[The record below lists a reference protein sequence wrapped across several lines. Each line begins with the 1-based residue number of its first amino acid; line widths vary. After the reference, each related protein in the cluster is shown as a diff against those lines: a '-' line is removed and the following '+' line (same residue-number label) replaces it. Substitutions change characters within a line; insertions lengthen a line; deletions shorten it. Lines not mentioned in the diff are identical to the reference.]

1 MYIFQ
6 FFHQDQLICQGMQG
20 FSKYGGFERLKGF
33 VKVCWVCQSMHLKVL
48 KKCFIFLHCIFILII
63 FVMMHLGQK
72 QRISQGEILLPWLKG
87 PYPNDTLYGSY
98 FWCICLSIYSTLI
111 MDAPIIIA
119 LTLLHDGFSM
129 VDDDGTTQICLSPI
143 TITDNNHLFL
153 DLLSLSDLFPICYFF
168 CICMYKYRVFKLIL
182 ATFQSSD

>member
-1 MYIFQ
+1 M
-6 FFHQDQLICQGMQG
+6 
-20 FSKYGGFERLKGF
+20 
-33 VKVCWVCQSMHLKVL
+33 
-48 KKCFIFLHCIFILII
+48 II

-72 QRISQGEILLPWLKG
+72 QRISQGEILRLPWLKG
-87 PYPNDTLYGSY
+87 PYPNDTLATSASAS
-98 FWCICLSIYSTLI
+98 LSIYSTLI
-111 MDAPIIIA
+111 MDAPIIA

-168 CICMYKYRVFKLIL
+168 AFYRVFKLIL

>member
-1 MYIFQ
+1 M
-6 FFHQDQLICQGMQG
+6 
-20 FSKYGGFERLKGF
+20 
-33 VKVCWVCQSMHLKVL
+33 VCWVCQSMHRKVL

-143 TITDNNHLFL
+143 TITDNNHLFGPAFSFRFVPH
-153 DLLSLSDLFPICYFF
+153 LLLF
-168 CICMYKYRVFKLIL
+168 CILQGVQTNFGNISKLRL
-182 ATFQSSD
+182 VRLTNFEALESKFNNLKNKN